1 MYTSQLCVSLLKYAT
16 HSKLLPRGAKAS
28 ANGVPP
34 AAGGAT
40 VNRAATVK
48 FPTVTL
54 KKCVPMSNP
63 GTRAWTLRLPAAS
76 VETPEGRATLCPL
89 ISMLATGVDAEKL
102 LPVIVTKSPGP
113 PIDGVKM
120 IDGDPD
126 VPGLAV
132 GAGAGVA
139 VACGLDGGAVARGM
153 AVGAGVAVACGV
165 AVGAGVAVAC
175 GVAVGAGV
183 AVACGA
189 GASVGAGVAV
199 ADGADVAVG
208 AGADVACGA
217 FVAVG
222 VAMAVGASGAAG
234 VRVGVSVGAGT
245 GVASGSEAGASSG
258 MEVGTEV
265 GSGTDVAVARAAAGV
280 SVDGAVVA
288 ASQAARITMAP
299 RLNSAILARAVIRG
313 A

>member
-34 AAGGAT
+34 AAGGVT

-54 KKCVPMSNP
+54 KKCVPISNP

-76 VETPEGRATLCPL
+76 VETPEGRGTLCPL
-89 ISMLATGVDAEKL
+89 ISMLATGVDAVKL
-102 LPVIVTKSPGP
+102 LPVIVTKSPGL
-113 PIDGVKM
+113 PIDGVKI

-132 GAGAGVA
+132 GPGAGVA

-199 ADGADVAVG
+199 A
-208 AGADVACGA
+208 
-217 FVAVG
+217 
-222 VAMAVGASGAAG
+222 
-234 VRVGVSVGAGT
+234 
-245 GVASGSEAGASSG
+245 
-258 MEVGTEV
+258 
-265 GSGTDVAVARAAAGV
+265 
-280 SVDGAVVA
+280 
-288 ASQAARITMAP
+288 
-299 RLNSAILARAVIRG
+299 
-313 A
+313 